1 MYLNLGLKIA
11 KKCCRQ
17 RKRKDILRREEHVQK
32 HAVTSK
38 GFSFGLLR
46 RVYGI
51 LNDFM
56 VLFQLL
62 EVLTNAGMV
71 LSLLLL

>member
-1 MYLNLGLKIA
+1 MLWA
-11 KKCCRQ
+11 KKEKGHSK
-17 RKRKDILRREEHVQK
+17 KRGEHVQK
-32 HAVTSK
+32 HGVTSK

-51 LNDFM
+51 LNEFM

-62 EVLTNAGMV
+62 EVLLTDAGMV
-71 LSLLLL
+71 LSLLFL